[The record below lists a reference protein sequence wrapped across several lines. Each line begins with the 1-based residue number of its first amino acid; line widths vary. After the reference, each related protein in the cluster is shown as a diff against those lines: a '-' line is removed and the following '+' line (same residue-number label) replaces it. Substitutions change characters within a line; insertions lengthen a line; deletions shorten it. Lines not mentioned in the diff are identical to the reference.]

1 MYNDQRSVW
10 HANLGPYLTPEMLD
24 VTDQLDLIVQSN
36 RQDGDRVRSAAVLDA
51 YPGLGKTTLVVHYGA
66 RFHQDQMDMYGPT
79 TATGSDRIPV
89 AYVRLTSN
97 TTMRSLNSM
106 LCHFYAHPAADR
118 GNATVLGA
126 RASQRALDSATR
138 LIIVDDVHF
147 LDMKRQDGREVANHF
162 KWLANEFAATFLFV
176 GVGIA
181 ERGLLTEG
189 LSTRV
194 QYAQTARRW
203 TRTSLSPFGIEDA
216 AGRKTWRSLLLAI
229 ERDIVLEQG
238 SGDDR
243 RRPGGLSLRAL
254 YRTLRVPD
262 DAARTRLPTSGQVR
276 AGIADSSTA
285 RHSPE
290 RRRLRAGAASARRK
304 PAQRAPEHSAR
315 RGMTLPRR
323 IPMRLPPLPGESF
336 DSWLIAYAHRLDAP
350 IADLLAH
357 SGVDLRAVSTEP
369 RRLAR
374 GPSAA
379 ALERVSYVTGHSREE
394 LELTF
399 SGLRRYEAELRLAHV
414 SGRSFLSAPMRSSRF
429 CPVCLADNEGRW
441 QVSWRLPWVV
451 ACPRHRVLLATC
463 CPSCEA
469 PQRRRR
475 VRTDNSPNDPRFC
488 AEPAARAT
496 GRNPVRCAAD
506 LTPVETDA
514 ADPRLVDLAAAWNA
528 STSRTWSDWW
538 GMSLSSCP
546 SSAPATR

>member
-1 MYNDQRSVW
+1 
-10 HANLGPYLTPEMLD
+10 
-24 VTDQLDLIVQSN
+24 
-36 RQDGDRVRSAAVLDA
+36 
-51 YPGLGKTTLVVHYGA
+51 
-66 RFHQDQMDMYGPT
+66 
-79 TATGSDRIPV
+79 
-89 AYVRLTSN
+89 
-97 TTMRSLNSM
+97 
-106 LCHFYAHPAADR
+106 
-118 GNATVLGA
+118 
-126 RASQRALDSATR
+126 
-138 LIIVDDVHF
+138 
-147 LDMKRQDGREVANHF
+147 
-162 KWLANEFAATFLFV
+162 
-176 GVGIA
+176 
-181 ERGLLTEG
+181 
-189 LSTRV
+189 
-194 QYAQTARRW
+194 
-203 TRTSLSPFGIEDA
+203 
-216 AGRKTWRSLLLAI
+216 
-229 ERDIVLEQG
+229 
-238 SGDDR
+238 
-243 RRPGGLSLRAL
+243 
-254 YRTLRVPD
+254 
-262 DAARTRLPTSGQVR
+262 
-276 AGIADSSTA
+276 
-285 RHSPE
+285 
-290 RRRLRAGAASARRK
+290 
-304 PAQRAPEHSAR
+304 
-315 RGMTLPRR
+315 MTLPRR

-414 SGRSFLSAPMRSSRF
+414 SGRRFLSAPMRSSRF

-514 ADPRLVDLAAAWNA
+514 ADPRLVDLAAAWD
-528 STSRTWSDWW
+528 RLHVEDVVRLV

-546 SSAPATR
+546 SSAPGTR